1 MLSWPKLEV
10 FFGWARAGIDIVV
23 DDVSI
28 KPLQIDNDCLQLVKN
43 GDAEVGD
50 ARHWFLRGSG
60 DYGTI
65 SIESGGAGG
74 SAYAFHHK
82 GTRSRINQGIW
93 QELDKSCMPLNS
105 EWKIYSSFKFFD
117 KDGTPTDCYNQNSA
131 TCVKW
136 RVESYNG
143 DGKQI
148 FGKHLDNDK
157 IDKGEWVVDSWND
170 YESTFTISKQFDD
183 RERIF
188 IYVVAPIGYTYMV
201 DNIRV
206 LKSGSSDQTLEGLYA
221 ATNNEINGNVTS
233 SKASKGGGKS
243 KSAKSSKSSKS
254 GSKSKSAKLKKT
266 SKSGSKSKSAK
277 SNKSSKS
284 GSKSKSVKST

>member
-1 MLSWPKLEV
+1 MKLKDANGNDLSCDPFLYYQGLTDFCPNGVLQHPTDNQLRVRVASTVGPLTSEWNLIHGTFKMTDDMLSWPKLEV
-10 FFGWARAGIDIVV
+10 FFGWARAGIEIVI

-60 DYGTI
+60 DYGTL
-65 SIESGGAGG
+65 SVEPGGAGG

-148 FGKHLDNDK
+148 FGKYLDNDK
-157 IDKGEWVVDSWND
+157 IGKGEWVVGSWND

-206 LKSGSSDQTLEGLYA
+206 LKSASSNA
-221 ATNNEINGNVTS
+221 
-233 SKASKGGGKS
+233 
-243 KSAKSSKSSKS
+243 
-254 GSKSKSAKLKKT
+254 
-266 SKSGSKSKSAK
+266 
-277 SNKSSKS
+277 
-284 GSKSKSVKST
+284 

>member
-105 EWKIYSSFKFFD
+105 EWKIYSSFKF
-117 KDGTPTDCYNQNSA
+117 
-131 TCVKW
+131 
-136 RVESYNG
+136 
-143 DGKQI
+143 